1 MSYKLFKILSALL
14 SAVSAIVFIQS
25 CGESSIYVPL
35 EVVNNGR
42 ADGGQVGEERDITD
56 TGTLLVGLEKA
67 LLSSS
72 QSMDSDEKRIE
83 RWAYWVF
90 DNETKGCVKCGEG
103 SDTSAQIRIMSG
115 SYIVSVIANYPLS
128 GPYALE
134 VTPGVTYTQLM
145 SFMTD
150 ISDNRSDAL
159 VMYGAKSV
167 TVLPDETTKKSIPL
181 TRLVSKVGVEK
192 ITIDFSDKDLI
203 GKWVFLR
210 SIYLTNVSRRSR
222 YGSDYTSAN
231 VPSGRSEWYN
241 VFGWRAADVAV
252 PSIDAL
258 VGDID
263 IKVNGEYWGTSVNGA
278 SMTTPHYFYTYPNPV
293 EAANDVNDVSSW
305 SLRSSRL
312 VIELCVCA
320 GSGRTPSSPDVKTYY
335 YVINIPSMKRNT
347 PYIASDVII
356 RGKGSLDPEKPTPD
370 VVDVQFATSVEGWE
384 GVPEVTEES

>member
-1 MSYKLFKILSALL
+1 MSYKLFKILSVLFC
-14 SAVSAIVFIQS
+14 AVSAIVSVQS

-35 EVVNNGR
+35 EAVNNGR
-42 ADGGQVGEERDITD
+42 ADGGQVGDERDIAD
-56 TGTLLVGLEKA
+56 AGTLLIGLEKA
-67 LLSSS
+67 LLSCS

-103 SDTSAQIRIMSG
+103 DGTSAQIRIMSG

-134 VTPGVTYTQLM
+134 VTPGVTYSQLM

-159 VMYGAKSV
+159 LMYGAKSV
-167 TVLPDETTKKSIPL
+167 TVLPEETSKKSISL

-192 ITIDFSDKDLI
+192 ITVDFTDPDLV
-203 GKWVFLR
+203 GKWAFLR
-210 SIYLTNVSRRSR
+210 SIYLTNVPRLSR
-222 YGSDYTSAN
+222 YGSDYTAAKI
-231 VPSGRSEWYN
+231 PSGRAEWYN
-241 VFGWRAADVAV
+241 VFGWRAPDSSV
-252 PSIDAL
+252 PAIDAL

-263 IKVNGEYWGTSVNGA
+263 IKVNGGYWGTSVNGA

-293 EAANDVNDVSSW
+293 EAVNDVTDVTSW
-305 SLRSSRL
+305 SIRSSRL
-312 VIELCVCA
+312 VIEFCVSA

-347 PYIASDVII
+347 PYIASEVII
-356 RGKGSLDPEKPTPD
+356 HGKGSLDPEKPTPD
-370 VVDVQFATSVEGWE
+370 VVEVQFATSVEGWE